1 MVGSKGVEGW
11 SKKEKGL
18 MVMDISV
25 VITGRG
31 IRVIN
36 GKGKNTIKINFKMF

>member
-25 VITGRG
+25 VITVGSGG
-31 IRVIN
+31 IRRLIVME
-36 GKGKNTIKINFKMF
+36 KIP